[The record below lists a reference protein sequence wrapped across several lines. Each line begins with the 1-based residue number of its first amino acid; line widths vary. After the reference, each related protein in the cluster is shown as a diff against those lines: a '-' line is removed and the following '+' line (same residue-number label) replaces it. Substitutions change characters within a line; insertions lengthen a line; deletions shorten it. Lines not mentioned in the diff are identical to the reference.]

1 MNIVKSVQ
9 PRPLLGRLLALFAA
23 VLAIGFGG
31 FSGMAHAG
39 YAAIVIDPATG
50 EVLSAVNADEQ
61 NYPASLAKMMTLY
74 LTFQALQNG
83 KLKVDQELPVSTWAA
98 SRAPTKL
105 DLGAGETVS
114 VNDCILGMVT
124 KSANDAATVVAEGLG
139 GSETRFADMM
149 NAQAAL
155 LGMSATHFDNANGL
169 PDPDN
174 RTTARDMAKLAMA
187 LYHDFPQYTHYFST
201 KEFVFRGQL
210 IRGHN
215 NLMDRYP
222 GMDGLKTGFTDASGF
237 NLASTAVRDGHRLF
251 AVVMGGR
258 SASARDNLMARLL
271 DDGFDHR
278 PTPDAL
284 VAQAGMGGATRRVL
298 AALSPIG
305 TADAEDAPVTHRRC
319 GKSCMAARAAAP
331 ACKPHRG
338 KTCPRVSK
346 ASPKKS
352 THGTT
357 TRLAHRKTTKKP
369 VMLAASQDKHE

>member
-1 MNIVKSVQ
+1 LGIEEAVVNIVKRIQ
-9 PRPLLGRLLALFAA
+9 PRQLLGRFMGLFAVMFA
-23 VLAIGFGG
+23 LGLGAFASV
-31 FSGMAHAG
+31 AHAG
-39 YAAIVIDPATG
+39 YAAIVIDPVTG

-61 NYPASLAKMMTLY
+61 NYPASLTKMMTLY

-83 KLKVDQELPVSTWAA
+83 KLKIDQELPVSTWAA

-105 DLGAGETVS
+105 DLRAGQTVS

-124 KSANDAATVVAEGLG
+124 KSANDAATVVGESLGG
-139 GSETRFADMM
+139 GSEGKFADMM

-155 LGMSATHFDNANGL
+155 LGMSSSHFANANGL

-174 RTTARDMAKLAMA
+174 RSTARDMAKLAMA
-187 LYHDFPQYTHYFST
+187 LYKDFPQYTHYFAT

-237 NLASTAVRDGHRLF
+237 NLASTAVHDGHRLF
-251 AVVMGGR
+251 AVVLGGR
-258 SASARDNLMARLL
+258 TARARDNLMARLL

-284 VAQAGMGGATRRVL
+284 VAQAGVGGSTRRVL
-298 AALSPIG
+298 AALSPIE
-305 TADAEDAPVTHRRC
+305 TADAEDAPVTHRRTH
-319 GKSCMAARAAAP
+319 AAAAP

-338 KTCPRVSK
+338 KTCPQVVKSK
-346 ASPKKS
+346 SKQ
-352 THGTT
+352 GT
-357 TRLAHRKTTKKP
+357 TRLAHRNRKAKK
-369 VMLAASQDKHE
+369 VMLAASADKKE